1 MKKAVA
7 MVLVVVMMLALG
19 VTAFAARGPLTA
31 EQAKKVAL
39 DYAGVKA
46 ADANFTKC
54 HRDYDDGREV
64 YEIEFYANNTEYDMD
79 VDVNTGRITDF
90 STEYHG
96 GYGSFNTRPAANT
109 QPAPSFR
116 NQPAVNTQPAYG
128 YGYYD
133 DWDDVY
139 DRDWDDR
146 YDYDY
151 DWDDR
156 YDYDRDFDD
165 WFGWDD

>member
-7 MVLVVVMMLALG
+7 MVMVVVMMLAFG
-19 VTAFAARGPLTA
+19 VTAFAANGPLTV
-31 EQAKKVAL
+31 EQAKQAAL
-39 DYAGVKA
+39 DYAGVNA
-46 ADANFTKC
+46 AEATFTKA
-54 HRDYDDGREV
+54 HRDWDNGREV
-64 YEIEFYANNTEYDMD
+64 YEIEFYANNTEFDMD
-79 VDVNTGRITDF
+79 VDANTCRITDF
-90 STEYHG
+90 SQEYHG
-96 GYGSFNTRPAANT
+96 SYGSFN
-109 QPAPSFR
+109 
-116 NQPAVNTQPAYG
+116 NQPANN

-133 DWDDVY
+133 DWDDMY

-165 WFGWDD
+165 MFGWDD

>member
-7 MVLVVVMMLALG
+7 MVMVVVMMLAFG
-19 VTAFAARGPLTA
+19 VTAFAANGPLTV
-31 EQAKKVAL
+31 EQAKQAAL
-39 DYAGVKA
+39 DFAGVKA
-46 ADANFTKC
+46 SEATFTKA
-54 HRDYDDGREV
+54 HRDWDNGREV

-90 STEYHG
+90 SQEYHG
-96 GYGSFNTRPAANT
+96 GYGRFN
-109 QPAPSFR
+109 
-116 NQPAVNTQPAYG
+116 NQPASH

-133 DWDDVY
+133 DDWDDMY

-165 WFGWDD
+165 MFGWDD

>member
-7 MVLVVVMMLALG
+7 MVMVVVMMLAFG
-19 VTAFAARGPLTA
+19 VTAFAANGPLTV
-31 EQAKKVAL
+31 EQAKQTAL

-46 ADANFTKC
+46 SEATFTKA
-54 HRDYDDGREV
+54 HRDWDNGREV
-64 YEIEFYANNTEYDMD
+64 YVIEFYANNTEYDMD

-90 STEYHG
+90 SQEYHG
-96 GYGSFNTRPAANT
+96 GYGRFN
-109 QPAPSFR
+109 
-116 NQPAVNTQPAYG
+116 NQPAVNTQPAPSFHNQPASH

-133 DWDDVY
+133 DDWDDMY

-165 WFGWDD
+165 MFGWDD

>member
-7 MVLVVVMMLALG
+7 MVMVVVMMLAFG
-19 VTAFAARGPLTA
+19 VTAFAANGPLTV
-31 EQAKKVAL
+31 EQAKQAAL
-39 DYAGVKA
+39 DFAGVKA
-46 ADANFTKC
+46 SEATFTKA
-54 HRDYDDGREV
+54 HRDWDNGREV

-90 STEYHG
+90 SQEYHG
-96 GYGSFNTRPAANT
+96 GYGSFNN
-109 QPAPSFR
+109 
-116 NQPAVNTQPAYG
+116 
-128 YGYYD
+128 D
-133 DWDDVY
+133 DWDDMY

-165 WFGWDD
+165 MFGWDD

>member
-19 VTAFAARGPLTA
+19 VTAFAAQGPLTV

-46 ADANFTKC
+46 ADATFTKA
-54 HRDYDDGREV
+54 HRDHDNGRQV

-79 VDVNTGRITDF
+79 VDVNTGRVTDF

-96 GYGSFNTRPAANT
+96 VYNPPVTNVQPSYNT
-109 QPAPSFR
+109 QPAAP
-116 NQPAVNTQPAYG
+116 T

-133 DWDDVY
+133 DDPYDFDYDDMY
-139 DRDWDDR
+139 DFDDM
-146 YDYDY
+146 YDYD
-151 DWDDR
+151 DMF
-156 YDYDRDFDD
+156 DFD
-165 WFGWDD
+165 